1 LLKNIN
7 IYNKIKEYW
16 EVEALIKAILFDL
29 DGTLIDTNEL
39 IVECFQYALKE
50 HLDLEVSREDVIK
63 TFGEPLIFA
72 MKKYD
77 EENVD
82 QLLDLF
88 RKYQETRHDIL
99 AKECEGVTAGIK
111 VLKGAGLKIALVTSK
126 RRPTTERGLNLID
139 IYRYMDAV
147 VTFEDTE
154 SHKPTGGPALKACE
168 LMGVRPGET
177 IMVGDSH
184 NDILCGKDA
193 GCYTCLVSYTALPLE
208 EMMSYDPDFIID
220 SLSELVEIC
229 ENINIEL
236 ENKN

>member
-1 LLKNIN
+1 M
-7 IYNKIKEYW
+7 
-16 EVEALIKAILFDL
+16 IKAILFDL

-39 IVECFQYALKE
+39 IVECFQHALKK
-50 HLDLEVSREDVIK
+50 HMDMVVPREDVIK

-77 EENVD
+77 EDNVD
-82 QLLDLF
+82 ELLGHF
-88 RKYQETRHDIL
+88 RKHQETRHDIL
-99 AKECEGVTAGIK
+99 AKECAGATAGIEA
-111 VLKGAGLKIALVTSK
+111 LREAGMKIALVTSK
-126 RRPTTERGLNLID
+126 RRPMTERGLNLIGL
-139 IYRYMDAV
+139 YRYMDAV
-147 VTFEDTE
+147 VAFEDTE

-168 LMGVRPGET
+168 LLGVRPEET

-193 GCYTCLVSYTALPLE
+193 GCFTCLVSYTALPLE
-208 EMMSYDPDFIID
+208 ELMSYEPDFIID

-229 ENINIEL
+229 ENINEEM